1 MAVAGSVLRPFPA
14 HSLEKALII
23 INAIVDKGGSKQ
35 MDRLLVADA
44 IGRTPS
50 SSEYKRLLSSS
61 RAYGLTTGTEKADY
75 VAPTELG
82 LKIAKPMRPEEALHG
97 KVAACLN
104 VEVLAKVWRQFNKQ
118 KLPDAKFLKNTLERT
133 YGLESEQADEFAA
146 LIVDNAKYCGILQD
160 ISGSKYIR
168 MEEPS
173 LAAVTDSRGEQIPAN
188 DVDEDDGNDN
198 VTTFESA
205 PQFSSPPSTPPPAAV
220 VEKKPKLFLAHGKNT
235 KPLEELKK
243 ILDGFGIQYV
253 VAVDEPHAGR
263 PISSKVA
270 QLMNECTAGI
280 FIFTKDEL
288 FFRQQPKGEM
298 TETWRPSEN
307 VIYELGAA
315 GILWEKK
322 IIILREDG
330 VNFPSDFSDLGY
342 ITFKEGDISAK
353 AMEIM
358 KELITFKLLI
368 LKAA

>member
-1 MAVAGSVLRPFPA
+1 MPVPAGSVVRPFPA
-14 HSLEKALII
+14 HTLEKALIV
-23 INAIVDKGGSKQ
+23 INAIADKGASKA

-50 SSEYKRLLSSS
+50 SSEFKRLLSSS
-61 RAYGLTTGTEKADY
+61 RAYGLTIGTEKADKIL
-75 VAPTELG
+75 PTELG
-82 LKIAKPMRPEEALHG
+82 LKIVRPVHTEEALQA
-97 KVAACLN
+97 KVSACLT
-104 VEVLAKVWRQFNKQ
+104 VELLAKVWRQFNRQ
-118 KLPDAKFLKNTLERT
+118 KLPDAKFLKNTLERS
-133 YGLESEQADEFAA
+133 YGLSAEYAEEFAA
-146 LIVDNAKYCGILQD
+146 LIVENAKFCGILQD
-160 ISGSKYIR
+160 VSGSKYIR
-168 MEEPS
+168 MDEPS
-173 LAAVTDSRGEQIPAN
+173 LAAASGARADQSEVEETEEPGRGVVTPLAPLASPAP
-188 DVDEDDGNDN
+188 VL
-198 VTTFESA
+198 
-205 PQFSSPPSTPPPAAV
+205 
-220 VEKKPKLFLAHGKNT
+220 EKRPKLFLAHGKNM

-263 PISSKVA
+263 PISAKVA
-270 QLMNECTAGI
+270 QLMNDCTAGI
-280 FIFTKDEL
+280 FVFTKDEL
-288 FFRQQPKGEM
+288 FFRKQKSGEL
-298 TETWRPSEN
+298 EEVWRPSEN

-368 LKAA
+368 LQAAA

>member
-1 MAVAGSVLRPFPA
+1 MPVSPGSVLRPFPA

-23 INAIVDKGGSKQ
+23 INAIADKGGSKA

-50 SSEYKRLLSSS
+50 SSEFKRLLSSS

-82 LKIAKPMRPEEALHG
+82 LKIVKPMQPEEALHA
-97 KVAACLN
+97 KVQACLS
-104 VEVLAKVWRQFNKQ
+104 VELLGKLWRQFNKQ

-133 YGLESEQADEFAA
+133 YQMDAQQAEEFAA
-146 LIVDNAKYCGILQD
+146 LIVENAKFCGILQD

-168 MEEPS
+168 MEEPN
-173 LAAVTDSRGEQIPAN
+173 LAAAGGAQAVQSPAN
-188 DVDEDDGNDN
+188 EAPEESADDG
-198 VTTFESA
+198 VVMQFA
-205 PQFSSPPSTPPPAAV
+205 PPATPPPATA
-220 VEKKPKLFLAHGKNT
+220 EKKPKLFLAHGKNT

-263 PISSKVA
+263 PISAKVA

-280 FIFTKDEL
+280 FVFTKDEL
-288 FFRQQPKGEM
+288 FHRKQKGGEL
-298 TETWRPSEN
+298 EEVWRPSEN

-315 GILWEKK
+315 GILWERK
-322 IIILREDG
+322 IIILKEDG
-330 VNFPSDFSDLGY
+330 VSFPSDFSDLGY
-342 ITFKEGDISAK
+342 ISFLDGEISAK
-353 AMEIM
+353 AMHIM
-358 KELITFKLLI
+358 QELIKFKLLI